1 MHPEEQF
8 EKYGF
13 VGKSQMMIKREL
25 MIKNGYV
32 TQKMISEEINNTDFS
47 VRKPKTITEETKEE
61 VKKQLELMEKEMVR
75 IDDEKMEINLKY
87 HEELINISR

>member
-1 MHPEEQF
+1 
-8 EKYGF
+8 
-13 VGKSQMMIKREL
+13 